1 VTEVTK
7 IMVPAGTKI
16 AKSGRPIQSHCKRG
30 HVHIPNQPC
39 RARRNLR
46 LKWKYHDNEEYRERK
61 KKQAATHRKA
71 FYEKN
76 GFWQA
81 ELYDRKPKAQAAQ

>member
-46 LKWKYHDNEEYRERK
+46 LKWKYHDNKEYREK
-61 KKQAATHRKA
+61 KKQAKA
-71 FYEKN
+71 SKLAFFEKN
-76 GFWQA
+76 GFRQDK
-81 ELYDRKPKAQAAQ
+81 LYDRKPKARAAQ